1 MWLDI
6 PKLFIFFSPPISVL
20 FCVNAFSQSLWTR
33 LRLWSRYSEGLEEW
47 AVVARVASNQG
58 QKPVEDHPEGAV
70 QRAGGHQEG
79 TPVFVGGTQRVEQ
92 SPVMGGGWSGV
103 GGLAHSRYQ
112 PSPSGPQKFILG
124 QEEGVKKRNT
134 RTEGQVSSDCYCW

>member
-1 MWLDI
+1 MVDI
-6 PKLFIFFSPPISVL
+6 YIYIFIYLYIIYFVVGHSKAVHFFSPPISVL

-103 GGLAHSRYQ
+103 GDLLTVDTNPLHPDPKSSSWGR
-112 PSPSGPQKFILG
+112 
-124 QEEGVKKRNT
+124 KR
-134 RTEGQVSSDCYCW
+134 E